1 MKRVLLLLAI
11 LAFASS
17 AFANSIV
24 INGPEGWGYAHG
36 LASPFSTPVGTANLD
51 NNLVQFHV
59 MNPIGT
65 SGRFGTG
72 NLGVNVNYGMPAGS
86 LSSSYSNSKTALL
99 PAHLN
104 GAPIVFGFSITPING
119 TFPKSFMPYGK
130 ISGYLQLG
138 RAVGGRFA
146 GNRHRSVT
154 VPEPGT
160 LGLLGIGLVFV
171 GGMVRRKQ
179 KVE

>member
-17 AFANSIV
+17 AFGNSIV
-24 INGPEGWGYAHG
+24 INAPEGWGYADG
-36 LASPFSTPVGTANLD
+36 LASPFSTSVGTADFD

-59 MNPIGT
+59 MNLIRT
-65 SGRFGTG
+65 TGRFGTG
-72 NLGVNVNYGMPAGS
+72 NLGANVNHGMPAGN
-86 LSSSYSNSKTALL
+86 LSSSYTNSKADVL

-119 TFPKSFMPYGK
+119 TFPKFFVPYGK
-130 ISGYLQLG
+130 ISGYLQLS
-138 RAVGGRFA
+138 RVVGARF
-146 GNRHRSVT
+146 GNRHRGVT

-171 GGMVRRKQ
+171 GGMVRRKP
-179 KVE
+179 KVG

>member
-24 INGPEGWGYAHG
+24 NGPEGWGYADG
-36 LASPFSTPVGTANLD
+36 LASPSSTSVGTAHFD
-51 NNLVQFHV
+51 NTFAQFHV
-59 MNPIGT
+59 VNLTRT

-72 NLGVNVNYGMPAGS
+72 NLGGNVNYGMPAGS

-104 GAPIVFGFSITPING
+104 SAPIVFGFSITPITG

-138 RAVGGRFA
+138 RGVGGRFA
-146 GNRHRSVT
+146 GNRHRGAT

-179 KVE
+179 KVG